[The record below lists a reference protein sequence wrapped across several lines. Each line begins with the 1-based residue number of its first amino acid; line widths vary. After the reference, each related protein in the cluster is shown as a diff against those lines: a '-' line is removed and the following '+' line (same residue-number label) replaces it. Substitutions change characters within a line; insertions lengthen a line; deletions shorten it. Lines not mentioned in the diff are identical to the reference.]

1 MTSSSFWPVT
11 WILWTFTGSGPSFT
25 TRKPKE
31 NVPPFAYPTR
41 TIFASELATDPDAK
55 FAAVRGWY
63 RTAKSTMPA
72 TTARTAR

>member
-1 MTSSSFWPVT
+1 VTSRSFWPVT
-11 WILWTFTGSGPSFT
+11 RIAWIFTGSGPSFT

-31 NVPPFAYPTR
+31 NVPPLAYATR
-41 TIFASELATDPDAK
+41 TTFAPELVTGPEAK

-63 RTAKSTMPA
+63 RTAKTTMPA